1 MPCVVRSATAW
12 GNAGTRSPPDGRQ
25 FRGRG
30 HGVTFARLQPLFI
43 YQANGGSVE
52 TLGLLV
58 VIALALLIFGV
69 VGGIAISKF
78 LFFLLLV
85 AGIIF
90 LIGLFTRSTA

>member
-1 MPCVVRSATAW
+1 VRGSLSDGVGQR
-12 GNAGTRSPPDGRQ
+12 GNAVATRGPPVPR
-25 FRGRG
+25 RR
-30 HGVTFARLQPLFI
+30 HGVTFARLQPLLI

-52 TLGLLV
+52 MLGLLL

>member
-1 MPCVVRSATAW
+1 M
-12 GNAGTRSPPDGRQ
+12 
-25 FRGRG
+25 
-30 HGVTFARLQPLFI
+30 
-43 YQANGGSVE
+43 
-52 TLGLLV
+52 LGLLV